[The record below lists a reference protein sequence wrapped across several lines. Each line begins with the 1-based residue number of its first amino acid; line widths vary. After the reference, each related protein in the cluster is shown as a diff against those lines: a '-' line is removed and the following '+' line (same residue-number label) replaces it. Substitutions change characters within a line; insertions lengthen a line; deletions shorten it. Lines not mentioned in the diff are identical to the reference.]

1 MQPQQPEGNWQQPE
15 YTPAQ
20 NAYSA
25 EPDPAAAPAPSF
37 QTGSDPTNN
46 VVQSPNEADAEL
58 IRWQAHEELEYDR
71 NGIWYMIFAAVTVLL
86 IGIGVFL
93 QAWTFAV
100 LVLVMAIALFLYTRR
115 PPQLITYILSRKG
128 LHINDQL
135 NHFESFKEFGILTD
149 GNNHSLFLVPRK
161 RFQPGTTVYFPEEIG
176 EPLVDLLAA
185 RLPMRN
191 MKLDIIDRLI
201 RMLRI

>member
-15 YTPAQ
+15 YSPAQ

-25 EPDPAAAPAPSF
+25 EPDPAAPAPNF
-37 QTGSDPTNN
+37 QPDNDPTSTLAP
-46 VVQSPNEADAEL
+46 SPNEADAEL
-58 IRWQAHEELEYDR
+58 IRWQAYEELQYER
-71 NGIWYMIFAAVTVLL
+71 NGIWYAIFAAVTVIL

-100 LVLVMAIALFLYTRR
+100 LVLVMAVALFLYTRR

-128 LHINDQL
+128 LHVNDQL
-135 NHFESFKEFGILTD
+135 HLFDSFKEFGILTD
-149 GNNHSLFLVPRK
+149 GSAHSLFLIPRK

-176 EPLVDLLAA
+176 EPLVDLLAS
-185 RLPMRN
+185 RLPMRD
-191 MKLDIIDRLI
+191 MKLDMIDRLI